1 MNIRQIIARLV
12 KEPKSL
18 TGKTLFLSAARI
30 VSLAVNILTPFVLV
44 RILSKHEFGVYGI
57 AFLAVS
63 TVHDLVGF
71 NFSNSAAFFIPRK
84 ELDKDKVL
92 ATILSFN
99 LVVGLV
105 VTAVIWLAPGLVTW
119 VFSSADLEPLLPLIA
134 LILLVWN
141 LSRAMALVPIALGKS
156 AVSATYI
163 AATESSKSLF
173 VLIPA
178 LLYPGVESIL
188 WGFLVWSVCRCAV
201 VLYYFHGKLGIRL
214 GTFHKATFLR
224 MLNYSAPYAITGI
237 VIIVFQKYHHF
248 LVTHFFDEET
258 YAIYRNGVMQLP
270 FIMILLDS
278 ANAIM
283 IPEIARHQ
291 AAGDKEAAI
300 ALSARV
306 FVRLAVFFLPTVLFL
321 EVMAGEFITVLFTTQ
336 YLESVPIFRVN
347 LLQLPLLMIVMDPVM
362 RGFEELKYFRLK
374 VFGLGLIVLI
384 LVGEST
390 VREFGP
396 IGAVWLTVVVLA
408 VAQAVSFLRV
418 CSLLGV
424 GWRHM
429 KHVKELGFVLRGCVG
444 AFVVVWGVRTGL
456 LSWPW
461 LVDSCG
467 PFLRALIVLAA
478 CAVAFSGAYLL
489 FFEGGFRVSRTREML
504 GVFRNRN

>member
-1 MNIRQIIARLV
+1 VNIRQLIARLV

-105 VTAVIWLAPGLVTW
+105 VTAVVWLAPGLSVW
-119 VFSSADLEPLLPLIA
+119 IFNSADLAPLLPLIA
-134 LILLVWN
+134 VILCVWN

-163 AATESSKSLF
+163 AVTDSTKSLF

-178 LLYPGVESIL
+178 LLYPGVESVL
-188 WGFLVWSVCRCAV
+188 WGFLTWSVCRCAV

-214 GTFHKATFLR
+214 GAFHKATFLR

-237 VIIVFQKYHHF
+237 VIIVFQRYHHF

-258 YAIYRNGVMQLP
+258 YAVYRNGVMQLP

-278 ANAIM
+278 ANSIM
-283 IPEIARHQ
+283 IPEVARHQ

-306 FVRLAVFFLPTVLFL
+306 VVRLAVFFLPAVLFL
-321 EVMAGEFITVLFTTQ
+321 EVLAGEFITVLFTNQ

-374 VFGLGLIVLI
+374 VFGLGLVVLI
-384 LVGEST
+384 LVGEAT
-390 VREFGP
+390 VGKYGP
-396 IGAVWLTVVVLA
+396 IGAAWLTVIVLA
-408 VAQAVSFLRV
+408 AAQFVSLFRV
-418 CSLLGV
+418 RSLLGIR
-424 GWRHM
+424 WRHLNLI
-429 KHVKELGFVLRGCVG
+429 KELGFVARGCAGGLAVL
-444 AFVVVWGVRTGL
+444 WGVRTGL

-461 LVDSCG
+461 LVDSAG
-467 PFLRALIVLAA
+467 PFQRSAIVLGVCALSFGAA
-478 CAVAFSGAYLL
+478 YSV
-489 FFEGGFRVSRTREML
+489 FFEGGFRFARTREML
-504 GVFRNRN
+504 GVFRAGK